1 MAQRYGGGMAAA
13 VCRRAYD
20 VEEDGHSVD
29 TTTMSPLRAAAA
41 ARRRDFV
48 AMKSSLCRREKQSQ
62 QAALLSTQALPLH
75 WQFSQ
80 FGASV
85 DPSTTVLF
93 VKNII
98 QRPCF

>member
-48 AMKSSLCRREKQSQ
+48 AMKSSL
-62 QAALLSTQALPLH
+62 
-75 WQFSQ
+75 
-80 FGASV
+80 
-85 DPSTTVLF
+85 
-93 VKNII
+93 
-98 QRPCF
+98 

>member
-48 AMKSSLCRREKQSQ
+48 AMKSSLPSREAESASSASQ
-62 QAALLSTQALPLH
+62 HAGTA
-75 WQFSQ
+75 
-80 FGASV
+80 
-85 DPSTTVLF
+85 TTLAV
-93 VKNII
+93 
-98 QRPCF
+98 